1 MQETGEPNR
10 DWPDMGPGET
20 RRSSGALPDQ
30 RLSPVLNPLLAS
42 QLGRWAEIYY
52 TTPPEKRDEAV
63 GQLLRELEAEAETGP
78 ITSEINQAAPPVE
91 AAAPVAEMSQ
101 SDLSPPSEQR
111 AAVKLLREPTLDES
125 TAEGFSIPSVQN
137 PGIDLPD
144 AELSQVELPVVG
156 AADIDLKTLELE
168 PSPASFDAKALSET
182 QFSQED
188 QDAASPWPRLD
199 SVAASSLTEPDG
211 IPTMSLIA
219 HLEEEEIQ
227 GEADLHASE
236 NTQLVE
242 ATDAPV
248 SGALSSSDAPHQ
260 TEADPS
266 VLQFRKLLIPAARP
280 QWISPLLG
288 VAALLVVGFVVL
300 LSTLRHKPAASAS
313 APSSRAVSGQ
323 LQQASQARAPEAR
336 TPAREASQ
344 EARNAVKAELA
355 PTLANRGSSA
365 SSASQPTSSQVEKS
379 AAEKSVIE
387 RPETEPPSIDRQLT
401 EKPTAESSD
410 PDLAAGL
417 QYLRGDPATRDSAKA
432 AKYLWKSVGRQ
443 NGRAL
448 VELAGL
454 YAKGDGVIKN
464 CDQAKI
470 LLRAASHHKLNN
482 MGAALETLRQS
493 GCE

>member
-1 MQETGEPNR
+1 MQDTGEPR
-10 DWPDMGPGET
+10 DGPHIEPGEA
-20 RRSSGALPDQ
+20 RPRSGALPDQ

-63 GQLLRELEAEAETGP
+63 GHLLRKLEAEAETGP
-78 ITSEINQAAPPVE
+78 ITSEINRAAPPVE
-91 AAAPVAEMSQ
+91 AAAPVVEMAP
-101 SDLSPPSEQR
+101 L
-111 AAVKLLREPTLDES
+111 LDES
-125 TAEGFSIPSVQN
+125 ALDVPTGEVLSHPSAPENPDIDIPE
-137 PGIDLPD
+137 
-144 AELSQVELPVVG
+144 AELPIVG

-168 PSPASFDAKALSET
+168 PSPASVVAEEASEA
-182 QFSQED
+182 QFPQEG
-188 QDAASPWPRLD
+188 QHTRAAWPGLE
-199 SVAASSLTEPDG
+199 SVAASSWAEPDE
-211 IPTMSLIA
+211 IPTIPPIA
-219 HLEEEEIQ
+219 HLEEAPPDQ
-227 GEADLHASE
+227 AGSQASE
-236 NTQLVE
+236 NAQRVE
-242 ATDAPV
+242 ATDASRV
-248 SGALSSSDAPHQ
+248 SGAPSTSDIPHQ

-266 VLQFRKLLIPAARP
+266 VLQFRKLLIPVARP

-323 LQQASQARAPEAR
+323 LQQASQPRAPEAG

-365 SSASQPTSSQVEKS
+365 SSASQPTASQVEKS
-379 AAEKSVIE
+379 AAEKSAIE
-387 RPETEPPSIDRQLT
+387 RPGTEPASIDRQLT
-401 EKPTAESSD
+401 EKPAAESSD

-417 QYLRGDPATRDSAKA
+417 QYLRGDPATRDSAEA

-454 YAKGDGVIKN
+454 YAKGDGVVKD

-470 LLRAASHHKLNN
+470 LLQAASHHKLNK